1 MMSNDTRLQAAL
13 TSNMN
18 TKEMILSDQVKTSK
32 VGALQTYNISIYIKS
47 CCQRDLQNKD
57 VSKCCQRKCSRTHDY
72 TRCTPALHTDHSE
85 IFSSSPASLIT
96 GTATSKM
103 IYLLLRTTSCAAYQ
117 PCTQIKSA
125 LPCFDLTHHIMW
137 RSSTLISQ
145 PSSFAS
151 KFCAILFQRLQL
163 WSLRDSPT
171 HMAVQG
177 QDDGNTPFG
186 S

>member
-1 MMSNDTRLQAAL
+1 MSNDTRLQAAL
-13 TSNMN
+13 TSNIY

-32 VGALQTYNISIYIKS
+32 VGALQTYDISLYIKS

-72 TRCTPALHTDHSE
+72 TRCTPVLHTDHSDE
-85 IFSSSPASLIT
+85 IFSSSHWHFQDDIFTIEHYKLCCI
-96 GTATSKM
+96 
-103 IYLLLRTTSCAAYQ
+103 
-117 PCTQIKSA
+117 SA
-125 LPCFDLTHHIMW
+125 LHTDQVGSSLFWSHSPYNVKIIHHD
-137 RSSTLISQ
+137 Q
-145 PSSFAS
+145 PTFL
-151 KFCAILFQRLQL
+151 FCIKILFQRLQL